1 MHPSIIHSEQPLTQQ
16 EETLFAELEAV
27 IEANMKGFVLVG
39 MALAKIRDQRLYR
52 IQYPTFEDYLLRV
65 WDMARARAYQLMEAA
80 DVHGNLKG
88 FLENVN
94 HGGQISLSENVN
106 NCRQTDVN
114 NCSQNDN
121 VNRGTQTIE
130 DILPQNEAQARPLTS
145 FPPERQREIWL
156 QVLDRASTDETR
168 VTANL
173 VIQVILDLERK
184 ELKERVKKHAER
196 TDKEAILPPL
206 VKTTYLALL
215 QVVQNQNDEEWKGV
229 GKPTMIGLLEDL
241 LADLKR

>member
-52 IQYPTFEDYLLRV
+52 IQYPTFEDYILRV
-65 WDMARARAYQLMEAA
+65 WDMAARRAYQLMEAA
-80 DVHGNLKG
+80 DVHGNLRD
-88 FLENVN
+88 FLAKVDTEKVSCPEN
-94 HGGQISLSENVN
+94 
-106 NCRQTDVN
+106 VN
-114 NCSQNDN
+114 NCSQNGS
-121 VNRGTQTIE
+121 VQTWAQI
-130 DILPQNEAQARPLTS
+130 DGLLPQNEAQARPLTS

-173 VIQVILDLERK
+173 IIQVILDLERK

>member
-1 MHPSIIHSEQPLTQQ
+1 MHPSILPSEQPLTQQ

-94 HGGQISLSENVN
+94 NCRQISLPENVN

-114 NCSQNDN
+114 NC
-121 VNRGTQTIE
+121 
-130 DILPQNEAQARPLTS
+130 
-145 FPPERQREIWL
+145 
-156 QVLDRASTDETR
+156 
-168 VTANL
+168 
-173 VIQVILDLERK
+173 
-184 ELKERVKKHAER
+184 
-196 TDKEAILPPL
+196 
-206 VKTTYLALL
+206 
-215 QVVQNQNDEEWKGV
+215 
-229 GKPTMIGLLEDL
+229 
-241 LADLKR
+241 